1 MGLCRSRRRSP
12 NQEVRSLSLLSI
24 QRRVLT
30 VIRNDS
36 SEANVSI
43 ALQGIGA
50 QQRIILSGTPL
61 QNNLTELWSLLHW
74 LAPTVFTPPTIRPFK
89 EAFDLSLGLYDQGF
103 LKKSQALLEL
113 IMLRRTKEGVKGEL
127 SVPRREEMT
136 RACFPHH
143 IVLVLTF

>member
-1 MGLCRSRRRSP
+1 M
-12 NQEVRSLSLLSI
+12 
-24 QRRVLT
+24 LT
-30 VIRNDS
+30 VFRTES

-136 RACFPHH
+136 RTCIPRRDELP
-143 IVLVLTF
+143 ILTFEFASLRPSLSRSTILVSPTPQPS